1 MKYKRATKISFL
13 LSAIFFLYPSL
24 LQAQKI
30 DDIQYDLNAST
41 YTATVVHHDYEGDVN
56 IPETVTF
63 LDRRYTVTYIERG
76 AFDHCP
82 FLTSLSIPST
92 VKLIDD
98 FASYAY
104 GDKFL
109 GCIGLKAIHVDED
122 NPAYTSDNGVLF
134 NKDKTELYLYP
145 KAKEGEYVVPSSVTA
160 INRFAFS
167 GCYELESVFIHKNV
181 TQIGDFAFFDCSN
194 TLLWIE
200 SGNEIAIDQ
209 YTFSGLDEHSSTIVA
224 PGEQMTDIQTVWEGK
239 VYDIVQ
245 TPCVALDL
253 QPYAKGCTF
262 KIVKNPTKLTVRY
275 TVPFVGDIRAEEY
288 TDDLY
293 IVKGLSPGTDYKLSL
308 KNEVTAAGQA
318 FWEEV
323 FSLPFTTQRIS
334 VVPTVETQQ
343 GGITV
348 TDVSATEDITARPIA
363 YGVVCSEQDYPV
375 SPPAPTQING
385 LRINSIYHLRP
396 YAVYDDGEKVFGA
409 YYECTTLNLLPRCY
423 ASQKTNTK
431 LNLYVTCSADETVD
445 IEEKGVMFNNRYY
458 RYDGSTPILFDGLR
472 NNTTYKFQPYIIY
485 NNGKYHFGTETA
497 IATQSIRPSVRT
509 ERVSPTVLEFQAS
522 YTLIDAQVD
531 SAWLTCNGQTY
542 AELPCRL
549 TGLDPNT
556 TYNATY
562 SVRTTCGVVE
572 SATVRATT
580 SPLQLTTLQP
590 QGVSSTCSI
599 VAASTNIDDEEAY
612 VGFQWKK
619 YDAPES
625 LAPKDG
631 RAAIRDGQ
639 LEGYIKNLQPTSYY
653 NVRAFYLSDAG
664 NYYYADWVTFDP
676 SDFSYFEPTVRT
688 YPVESLSAH
697 SAILK
702 GYVLPG
708 TDEIVEQ
715 GFQYWPQDIS
725 HRKPRHIHADVAS
738 PVDEQATT
746 VLATGQI
753 MSVALTGLEA
763 GTTYG
768 FRAFVK
774 TISGTTYGEE
784 QTFTTETTG
793 HTGIIDKPAEKGTP
807 TISSYYDLCGRKLD
821 TPQQGICIVR
831 YSDGTTRKILI
842 R

>member
-1 MKYKRATKISFL
+1 MKHKRATRLSFL
-13 LSAIFFLYPSL
+13 LSTIFFLYPSL

-30 DDIQYDLNAST
+30 DGILYDLDAPT
-41 YTATVVHHDYEGDVN
+41 YTATVVHHDYEGDVD
-56 IPETVTF
+56 IPETVTY

-92 VKLIDD
+92 VKLIKD

-109 GCIGLKAIHVDED
+109 GCISLKAIHVDED

-134 NKDKTELYLYP
+134 NKDKTMLYLYP
-145 KAKEGEYVVPSSVTA
+145 RAKKGEYVVPSSVTA
-160 INRFAFS
+160 INVFAFS
-167 GCYELESVFIHKNV
+167 GCHELESVFIHKGV
-181 TQIGDFAFFDCSN
+181 TEIGNFAFSGCSN

-200 SGNEIAIDQ
+200 NGNESTINQ
-209 YTFSGLDEHSSTIVA
+209 YTFSGLNQRSSTIVA
-224 PGEQMTDIQTVWEGK
+224 PDERIADIQSAWEGT
-239 VYDIVQ
+239 VYDISS

-253 QPYAKGCTF
+253 QTYAKGCTF
-262 KIVKNPTKLTVRY
+262 KIVPNPTKLHLRATMA
-275 TVPFVGDIRAEEY
+275 FAGDIRAEEY
-288 TDDLY
+288 VDGLH
-293 IVKGLSPGTDYKLSL
+293 IVRGLSPGTDYKLSL

-323 FSLPFTTQRIS
+323 FSLPFTTQDIS
-334 VVPTVETQQ
+334 VVPVAEAQQ
-343 GGITV
+343 GGITI
-348 TDVSATEDITARPIA
+348 TGVSATEDITAHPIA
-363 YGVVCSEQDYPV
+363 YGVVCDEQDYPI
-375 SPPAPTQING
+375 SPYALTQIG
-385 LRINSIYHLRP
+385 DLRINTTYYLHP
-396 YAVYDDGEKVFGA
+396 YAIYDDGEKVFGA
-409 YYECTTLNLLPRCY
+409 YYECTTQDVIPRCY
-423 ASQKTNTK
+423 VSQRTNTK
-431 LNLYVTCSADETVD
+431 LYLYVTCTADETVNMT
-445 IEEKGVMFNNRYY
+445 EKGVKFNNRHY
-458 RYDGSTPILFDGLR
+458 RYDGTSPISFDGLR
-472 NNTTYKFQPYIIY
+472 NNATYKFQPYIVY
-485 NNGKYHFGTETA
+485 NDGKYHFGQESS
-497 IATQSIRPSVRT
+497 IATLSIRPSVQV
-509 ERVSPTVLEFQAS
+509 EKISPTTLDFQAS
-522 YTLIDAQVD
+522 YTLIDAEVD

-542 AELPCRL
+542 GELPCQL
-549 TGLDPNT
+549 TGLEPET
-556 TYNATY
+556 TYSATF
-562 SVRTTCGVVE
+562 SVRTTCGVTE
-572 SATVRATT
+572 SASVRATT

-590 QGVSSTCSI
+590 QGVSGTCSI
-599 VAASTNIDDEEAY
+599 VTATTNIDDEEAN

-625 LAPKDG
+625 LAPKEG
-631 RAAIRDGQ
+631 HAAIRDGQ

-676 SDFSYFEPTVRT
+676 SDFSYFEPIVRT
-688 YPVESLSAH
+688 YPVESLSTH

-715 GFQYWPQDIS
+715 GFQYWSQDIS
-725 HRKPRHIHADVAS
+725 RGKPRHIRADVAS
-738 PVDEQATT
+738 PANEQATT

-753 MSVALTGLEA
+753 MSATLTGLEA

-768 FRAFVK
+768 FRAFVR

-784 QTFTTETTG
+784 QTFTTKTTG
-793 HTGIIDKPAEKGTP
+793 LTGIIDKPAGKDTP
-807 TISSYYDLCGRKLD
+807 AVTGYYDLCGRKLG
-821 TPQQGICIVR
+821 TPQKGICIVR